1 MQKKPCP
8 MTTYS
13 VRLSLE
19 TVRALEARASEH
31 QSVGAVIR
39 AAIDEHLCGLEGED
53 ILAHMEQRIVATI
66 MRISKQHVSVSRK
79 IDFLTGQT
87 DYVRRQTDL
96 YHLGKQN
103 PEETH
108 ASRLQRGDQ
117 AFFNWANSKMER
129 RIALL
134 RDARTRLPII
144 LEEAS
149 DEPEEL
155 ETTKP
160 EMAPTVPAPK
170 PSGRSDPLVSAVTE
184 PTITPAQTGD
194 TREKAQ
200 PAEPAPEV
208 PAPKPSAIVTADVAA
223 PTWR

>member
-19 TVRALEARASEH
+19 TVKALEARASEH

-39 AAIDEHLCGLEGED
+39 AAIDEHLSGLEGED
-53 ILAHMEQRIVATI
+53 ILAQMEQRIVATI

-96 YHLGKQN
+96 YHLGKQD

-129 RIALL
+129 RLALL

-144 LEEAS
+144 LEDAS

-155 ETTKP
+155 EPTKP
-160 EMAPTVPAPK
+160 EVALAVPAPK
-170 PSGRSDPLVSAVTE
+170 PSGRLDPLVNAVTE
-184 PTITPAQTGD
+184 PTITPAQT
-194 TREKAQ
+194 REPQ

-208 PAPKPSAIVTADVAA
+208 PAPRPSPIMTASVAA